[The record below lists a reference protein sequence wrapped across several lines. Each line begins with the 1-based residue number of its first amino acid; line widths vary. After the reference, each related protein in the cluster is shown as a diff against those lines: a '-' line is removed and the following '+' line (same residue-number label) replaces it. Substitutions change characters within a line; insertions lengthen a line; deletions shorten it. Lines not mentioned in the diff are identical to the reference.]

1 MDASRTALLFPGQ
14 GSQFIGMGQQFL
26 ESDSDAKQLMAM
38 AEEKSG
44 FLLQEL
50 CTVGPLDELTRT
62 VHLQPAMTVMNII
75 CWQALKKAGVKADY
89 FAGHSLGEYSALVAS
104 GVLSP
109 EDAIT
114 LVTERGRLMCRESKA
129 NPGAMSAILKL
140 EFNIV
145 EKAVADSSDK
155 GVVVVANHNSDQQIV
170 ISGESSAVES
180 AASLAE
186 DRGGRAISLPVSA
199 AMHSPLMAGA
209 VRDFSKFLEGV
220 AFQVPVGTIL
230 FNVTAETETD
240 PAVIK
245 EIMSRQ
251 IASMVKWYDIINKMR
266 NNGVTQFIEVGPKK
280 VLTGLMKKI
289 LPKGSGCNCFQVDS
303 PESLSKCVDA
313 LI

>member
-14 GSQFIGMGQQFL
+14 GSQFVGMGQEFL

-50 CTVGPLDELTRT
+50 CTEGPMDELTRT
-62 VHLQPAMTVMNII
+62 AHLQPAMTVMNII

-104 GVLSP
+104 GVLST
-109 EDAIT
+109 EDAIA
-114 LVTERGRLMCRESKA
+114 LVTERGSLMCRESKA

-140 EFNIV
+140 ELSKVEEIV
-145 EKAVADSSDK
+145 SASSDQ
-155 GVVVVANHNSDQQIV
+155 GIVVVANHNSAQQIV
-170 ISGESSAVES
+170 ISGEQVAVE
-180 AASLAE
+180 AASALAE
-186 DRGGRAISLPVSA
+186 ERGGRAVSLPVSA

-220 AFQVPVGTIL
+220 EFQVPVGMIL

-240 PAVIK
+240 SSVIK

-266 NNGVTQFIEVGPKK
+266 DNGVTQFIEVGPKK

-289 LPKGSGCNCFQVDS
+289 LPKDSGCSCFQVDS

-313 LI
+313 L

>member
-26 ESDSDAKQLMAM
+26 ESDSDAKQVMAM

-145 EKAVADSSDK
+145 E
-155 GVVVVANHNSDQQIV
+155 
-170 ISGESSAVES
+170 
-180 AASLAE
+180 
-186 DRGGRAISLPVSA
+186 
-199 AMHSPLMAGA
+199 
-209 VRDFSKFLEGV
+209 
-220 AFQVPVGTIL
+220 
-230 FNVTAETETD
+230 
-240 PAVIK
+240 
-245 EIMSRQ
+245 
-251 IASMVKWYDIINKMR
+251 
-266 NNGVTQFIEVGPKK
+266 
-280 VLTGLMKKI
+280 
-289 LPKGSGCNCFQVDS
+289 
-303 PESLSKCVDA
+303 
-313 LI
+313 

>member
-14 GSQFIGMGQQFL
+14 GSQFIGMGQEFL

-50 CTVGPLDELTRT
+50 STDGPMDELTRT
-62 VHLQPAMTVMNII
+62 AHLQPAMTVMNII
-75 CWQALKKAGVKADY
+75 CWQALKKTGVEAEY

-104 GVLSP
+104 GILSP
-109 EDAIT
+109 EDVIA

-140 EFNIV
+140 ELSAVEEIV
-145 EKAVADSSDK
+145 SASSDQ
-155 GVVVVANHNSDQQIV
+155 GVVVVANHNSAQQIV
-170 ISGESSAVES
+170 ISGERVAVE
-180 AASLAE
+180 AASVLAE
-186 DRGGRAISLPVSA
+186 EKGGRAIALPVSA

-209 VRDFSKFLEGV
+209 IEDFSKFLEGV
-220 AFQVPVGTIL
+220 EFQAPVGKIL
-230 FNVTAETETD
+230 FNVTAEKETD
-240 PAVIK
+240 PSVIK

-251 IASMVKWYDIINKMR
+251 IASMVKWYDIINRMR
-266 NNGVTQFIEVGPKK
+266 ESGVTQFIEVGPKK

-289 LPKGSGCNCFQVDS
+289 LPKDSGCSCFQVDN

-313 LI
+313 LT

>member
-1 MDASRTALLFPGQ
+1 MNASRTALLFPGQ
-14 GSQFIGMGQQFL
+14 GSQFIGMGQGFL

-50 CTVGPLDELTRT
+50 STDGPMDELTRT
-62 VHLQPAMTVMNII
+62 AHLQPAMTVMNII
-75 CWQALKKAGVKADY
+75 CWQALKKAGVEAGY

-104 GVLSP
+104 GILSP
-109 EDAIT
+109 EDVIA

-140 EFNIV
+140 ELSAVEEIV
-145 EKAVADSSDK
+145 SASSDQ
-155 GVVVVANHNSDQQIV
+155 GIVVVANHNSAQQIV
-170 ISGESSAVES
+170 ISGEQTAVE
-180 AASLAE
+180 AASAFAE
-186 DRGGRAISLPVSA
+186 KRGGRAIALPVSA

-209 VRDFSKFLEGV
+209 IEDFSKFLEGV
-220 AFQVPVGTIL
+220 EFQVPVGTIL
-230 FNVTAETETD
+230 FNVTAEKETD

-251 IASMVKWYDIINKMR
+251 IASMVKWYDIINRMR
-266 NNGVTQFIEVGPKK
+266 ESGVTQFIEVGPKK

-289 LPKGSGCNCFQVDS
+289 LPKDSGCSCFQVDS

-313 LI
+313 LT